1 VSGVRELREE
11 LARVD
16 ASIAVLE
23 RIETLSERA
32 RIDLEALRARRAA
45 IAATLAA
52 LAGGS
57 PG

>member
-32 RIDLEALRARRAA
+32 RIDLEALRARRAE

-52 LAGGS
+52 LARGS
-57 PG
+57 AG

>member
-1 VSGVRELREE
+1 VSSVRELHEE

-32 RIDLEALRARRAA
+32 RADLAALRARRAE
-45 IAATLAA
+45 IAAA
-52 LAGGS
+52 LDALGGS
-57 PG
+57 SE

>member
-1 VSGVRELREE
+1 VSGLRELRNE

-32 RIDLEALRARRAA
+32 RIDLEALRARRAE

-52 LAGGS
+52 LARGS
-57 PG
+57 AG

>member
-1 VSGVRELREE
+1 MRELHEE

-32 RIDLEALRARRAA
+32 RADLEALRARRAQ
-45 IAATLAA
+45 IAAALDA

-57 PG
+57 SG

>member
-1 VSGVRELREE
+1 VRELHEE

-32 RIDLEALRARRAA
+32 RTDLEALRVRRAE
-45 IAATLAA
+45 IAAALDA

-57 PG
+57 AG